1 MEENQSADASFDTRN
16 FNGNIAETI
25 GILFN
30 LTCFCETDLNTKI
43 TMKTPGRTYTKLRS
57 FKFNFNYLFTLSSK
71 RKEMDDKI
79 KNNVKVW
86 LDMEVPYGDDG
97 DVELDYLRAGLKL
110 FSMYGTELQRVGL
123 ITYKK

>member
-1 MEENQSADASFDTRN
+1 MEENQSVGNASDTRS
-16 FNGNIAETI
+16 FNGNITETI
-25 GILFN
+25 GYLFN
-30 LTCFCETDLNTKI
+30 VTCFCETDLNVKI

-79 KNNVKVW
+79 KNNVSAW

-97 DVELDYLRAGLKL
+97 DVDTDYIRAGLSL
-110 FSMYGTELQRVGL
+110 FTTYGNELERLG
-123 ITYKK
+123 IIKYK